1 MVCKLRFKCRNWRF
15 SNHDS
20 PDTHIYEFFM
30 SRPRERVVRRKEI
43 DDFIVVAAAT
53 SSSPIAISELYGKL

>member
-1 MVCKLRFKCRNWRF
+1 MQKLALLKSRLTR
-15 SNHDS
+15 H
-20 PDTHIYEFFM
+20 TYEFFM